1 MMLRSYRSELY
12 KLRKRPATW
21 VVFGVW
27 LVLMLVFTYL
37 FPYLSYRSG
46 KSGADAIKLP
56 NLLPAALPT
65 QGLLG
70 YAVWGGSLIVVLG
83 ALTLGSEYGWGTL
96 KTMLS
101 NGPGRLTVFCAQVA
115 AMFTSLAGL
124 VVVAFVCSAL
134 ASVVI
139 AASTGASIAGPAA
152 FALALSMAVAWLIL
166 CMWCLF
172 GVVLA
177 IVIRGTALSVG
188 LGLVWVLAV
197 ENIVRATASSVPV
210 IAGIEKALPGVNAG
224 SLVAALGTPAAGSG
238 GDGVA
243 SVVGGGQAAIVVA
256 LYLLL
261 FGAVGALLLR
271 RRDVV

>member
-1 MMLRSYRSELY
+1 MLRSYRSELY

-21 VVFGVW
+21 VVLGIW

-46 KSGADAIKLP
+46 RSGADSTKLV
-56 NLLPAALPT
+56 NLLPGALPT
-65 QGLLG
+65 QALLG

-96 KTMLS
+96 KTMFS
-101 NGPGRLTVFCAQVA
+101 NGPSRLTVFCAQMA

-124 VVVAFVCSAL
+124 VVVAFACSAL
-134 ASVVI
+134 ASVLI
-139 AASTGASIAGPAA
+139 AAATGASLTGPAA
-152 FALALSMAVAWLIL
+152 GSLALSMAVGWLIL

-172 GVVLA
+172 GVMLAVL
-177 IVIRGTALSVG
+177 IRGTALSIG

-197 ENIVRATASSVPV
+197 ESIIRATASAVPV

-224 SLVAALGTPAAGSG
+224 SLVAALGTTAAGTT

-243 SVVGGGQAAIVVA
+243 AIVGGGQAAIVVI
-256 LYLLL
+256 LYFLL
-261 FGAVGALLLR
+261 FGASGALMLR
-271 RRDVV
+271 RRDVQ